1 MKPPKP
7 QKLFQITTEKPIESN
22 STEKVVEGTEELID
36 CQLGELSQN
45 FATSLRDTQMVVEGV
60 KQELSDLKTSVET
73 NNQNMREI
81 QECCTS
87 NQKAVEKLQEAMKEL
102 KEDLATKVENMPKV
116 FEKTVETQFK
126 NLKLEL
132 ALMVQEKLDALQDR
146 LENGGG

>member
-1 MKPPKP
+1 LSYEAS
-7 QKLFQITTEKPIESN
+7 QTTEIPQTTTKKPIESN
-22 STEKVVEGTEELID
+22 STEKVVEGIEELID

-45 FATSLRDTQMVVEGV
+45 FTASLRDTKMAVEGV

-87 NQKAVEKLQEAMKEL
+87 NQKAVE
-102 KEDLATKVENMPKV
+102 DLATKVFK
-116 FEKTVETQFK
+116 KTVETQ
-126 NLKLEL
+126 LKGLEEKL
-132 ALMVQEKLDALQDR
+132 TRMVQEKLDALQDR